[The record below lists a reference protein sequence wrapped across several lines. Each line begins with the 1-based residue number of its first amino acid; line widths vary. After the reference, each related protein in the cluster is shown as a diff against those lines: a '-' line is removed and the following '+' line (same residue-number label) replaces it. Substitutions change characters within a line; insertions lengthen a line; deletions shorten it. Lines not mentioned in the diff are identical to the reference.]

1 MLDIGKVHWIFFV
14 IEKLCNPALNQFWTP
29 HVFGCELDPQ
39 KTRSYY
45 LRTMGREEQIE
56 EREVLDSIFPDE
68 IQGMLYL
75 HGLRS
80 YSEA

>member
-1 MLDIGKVHWIFFV
+1 MFTGFFSV
-14 IEKLCNPALNQFWTP
+14 IEKLCNPALNQSWTP
-29 HVFGCELDPQ
+29 HVFGCEQGPQ
-39 KTRSYY
+39 KTSSYY

-68 IQGMLYL
+68 IQGMWYF

-80 YSEA
+80 CSEA